1 MAAKNPKPTVSL
13 ADVANVIDTLG
24 LTRLNECN
32 HLTQW
37 MQSVGKISTAYQEI
51 LGTARKNLIL
61 NRSNWNEEELK
72 MRFISLVMEACQI
85 EVEDKIQIF
94 YERPL
99 SGSIQGYSFAI
110 ICDCMVAS
118 PTQGGRPK
126 DPYFFLQEFKKEKG
140 DRNDP
145 EAQMLVAM
153 LLSQQANADGKP
165 VYGAWLQG
173 ENWYFCVL
181 NGVEYCRSKLF
192 VATDADQL
200 EKIVYMLQ
208 YLKELILNR

>member
-1 MAAKNPKPTVSL
+1 MTTKIPQKTISL
-13 ADVANVIDTLG
+13 TDIANVIDTLG
-24 LTRLNECN
+24 LTRLNECH
-32 HLTQW
+32 HLAQW
-37 MQSVGKISTAYQEI
+37 MQSVGKISVAYQEI
-51 LGTARKNLIL
+51 LEVARKNLIL

-72 MRFISLVMEACQI
+72 MKFISPVIAASEI
-85 EVEDKIQIF
+85 EVLNQIQVF

-99 SGSIQGYSFAI
+99 SGTLQGYSFSI
-110 ICDCMVAS
+110 ICDCIVAS

-126 DPYFFLQEFKKEKG
+126 EPYFFLQEFKKEKG

-153 LLSQQANADGKP
+153 LLSQQANNDGKP

-181 NGVEYCRSKLF
+181 NGIEYCRSRLYA
-192 VATDADQL
+192 ATDAAQL
-200 EKIVYMLQ
+200 EKIVFMLQ